1 MKLEEKGQKMKKNGK
16 ISTITS
22 PNHGKYVGEAK
33 GFIRHGHGTYTWES
47 GTRYTGDWVNG
58 EMEGKGT
65 LTYPGGSKF
74 VGIFKDG
81 LEHEGTMTYADDSKY
96 VGMFKYGV
104 EHGEGTFT
112 ASDGFKYEGE
122 FVEGR
127 PVGANANG
135 DQHLPQIAPPDPK
148 AEEWADRNVWFGND
162 EIMTLASFSIHRK
175 LVDEGFKPSSDEY
188 YQEIDNYIR
197 SEFPQKFSKGKYIG
211 DDSKK
216 QLH

>member
-1 MKLEEKGQKMKKNGK
+1 MAKNGGKVNK
-16 ISTITS
+16 ITYPDGS
-22 PNHGKYVGEAK
+22 KYAGDMQGYE
-33 GFIRHGHGTYTWES
+33 RHGHGTYHWNS
-47 GTRYTGDWVNG
+47 GTRYTGNWVNG
-58 EMEGKGT
+58 KIEGKGT
-65 LTYPGGSKF
+65 LWYPGGSKF
-74 VGIFKDG
+74 VGVFKDG
-81 LEHEGTMTYADDSKY
+81 LEHEGTMTYADGSKY
-96 VGMFKYGV
+96 VGMFKYGL

-112 ASDGFKYEGE
+112 ASNGFKYEGE

-148 AEEWADRNVWFGND
+148 AEKWADRNVWFGSD

-175 LVDEGFKPSSDEY
+175 LVDGGLNPSSDEY
-188 YQEIDNYIR
+188 YQEIDNRIR
-197 SEFPQKFSKGKYIG
+197 AEFPHKFSKGKYIG